1 MNKSDFAQLQE
12 YLKRW
17 NTRYKKE
24 FFTALYELKKSEV
37 DVNMYPEDISKKEN
51 LEKMRSNY
59 EKLASKSYL
68 ARMFHLLPK
77 HNLSSRPLVPHLYPG
92 TVI

>member
-1 MNKSDFAQLQE
+1 MNPEDAA
-12 YLKRW
+12 
-17 NTRYKKE
+17 KKGALAKARE
-24 FFTALYELKKSEV
+24 LYE
-37 DVNMYPEDISKKEN
+37 DIA
-51 LEKMRSNY
+51 R
-59 EKLASKSYL
+59 KSYL